1 MTKTITGDKMNEIMR
16 AKEITG
22 NNDQDDLSNRSI
34 NNQLG
39 SKVNINNKSKT
50 KKKKRLIQIS
60 LYSFL

>member
-1 MTKTITGDKMNEIMR
+1 MNKQQKVTKTITGDKMNEIMR

-50 KKKKRLIQIS
+50 KKKKS
-60 LYSFL
+60 GK

>member
-34 NNQLG
+34 NNQLV

-50 KKKKRLIQIS
+50 KKKKS
-60 LYSFL
+60 GK

>member
-50 KKKKRLIQIS
+50 KKKKS
-60 LYSFL
+60 GK